1 MTIEEASKLITG
13 YTYDLNGVYYHFEDN
28 NKLAIKKGE
37 NWTYGTYS
45 FSIIDDDIEVILVDN
60 QGALINKFKVSDLG
74 L

>member
-13 YTYDLNGVYYHFEDN
+13 YTYDLNEVYYHFEDN
-28 NKLAIKKGE
+28 NKLAIKKDE

-45 FSIIDDDIEVILVDN
+45 FNTVSDDIEVILVDN
-60 QGALINKFKVSDLG
+60 QGALINKFKVSDLE